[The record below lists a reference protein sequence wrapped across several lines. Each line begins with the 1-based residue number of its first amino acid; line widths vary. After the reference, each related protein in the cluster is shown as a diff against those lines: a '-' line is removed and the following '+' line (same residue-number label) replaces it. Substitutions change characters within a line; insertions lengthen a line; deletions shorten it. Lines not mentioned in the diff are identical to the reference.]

1 MLQEKRMTVSRAAR
15 RAGLTPKAVRLY
27 ESKGLLHPAP
37 RTEAGYRLYRDDDVQ
52 VLRFVRQARALGL
65 NLADIREI
73 IDLQRDGA
81 QPCGRVL
88 GLVDARLNEVDRALR
103 DLRALRR
110 TLQRARAAAGASQAR
125 GDDAVVCRIIE
136 SADGGPTE
144 KS

>member
-1 MLQEKRMTVSRAAR
+1 MVHEKPMTVSRAAR

-27 ESKGLLHPAP
+27 ESKGLLDPAP
-37 RTEAGYRLYRDDDVQ
+37 RTGAGYRLYQDQDVE

-65 NLADIREI
+65 NLGAIREI
-73 IDLQRDGA
+73 IDLQRHGA

-88 GLVDARLNEVDRALR
+88 GIVDARLKEVDRALR

-110 TLQRARAAAGASQAR
+110 ALQKARAAASDSQAR

-136 SADGGPTE
+136 SADGETAH
-144 KS
+144 

>member
-1 MLQEKRMTVSRAAR
+1 MTVSRAAR

-27 ESKGLLHPAP
+27 ESKGLLDPAP
-37 RTEAGYRLYRDDDVQ
+37 RTGAGYRLYEDEDVE
-52 VLRFVRQARALGL
+52 VLQFVRQARALGL

-73 IDLQRDGA
+73 IDLQRHGA

-88 GLVDARLNEVDRALR
+88 GLVDTRLKEVDRTLR

-110 TLQRARAAAGASQAR
+110 ALQRARAAASESQAR

-136 SADGGPTE
+136 SAKGQTPA
-144 KS
+144 

>member
-1 MLQEKRMTVSRAAR
+1 MTVSRAAR

-27 ESKGLLHPAP
+27 ESKGLLDPAP
-37 RTEAGYRLYRDDDVQ
+37 RTDAGYRLYQDEDVE

-65 NLADIREI
+65 NLAEIGEI
-73 IDLQRDGA
+73 IDLQRRGA

-88 GLVDARLNEVDRALR
+88 GLVETRLKEVDRALR

-110 TLQRARAAAGASQAR
+110 TLHRARDAATDSQAR

-136 SADGGPTE
+136 SAT
-144 KS
+144 

>member
-1 MLQEKRMTVSRAAR
+1 MTVSRAAR

-27 ESKGLLHPAP
+27 ESKGLLDPTP
-37 RTEAGYRLYRDDDVQ
+37 RTEAGYRLYREQDVE

-73 IDLQRDGA
+73 IDLQRHDA
-81 QPCGRVL
+81 QPCGHVL
-88 GLVDARLNEVDRALR
+88 GIVDTRLKEVDRALQ

-110 TLQRARAAAGASQAR
+110 ALQRARAAASDSQGR

-136 SADGGPTE
+136 SANGETPH
-144 KS
+144 

>member
-1 MLQEKRMTVSRAAR
+1 MTVSRAAR

-27 ESKGLLHPAP
+27 ESKGLLEPAP
-37 RTEAGYRLYRDDDVQ
+37 RTGAGYRLYQDQDVE

-73 IDLQRDGA
+73 IDLQRGGA

-88 GLVDARLNEVDRALR
+88 GLVDARLEEVDRALR

-110 TLQRARAAAGASQAR
+110 TLQRARAAAGESQAR

-136 SADGGPTE
+136 STNGGRST
-144 KS
+144 

>member
-1 MLQEKRMTVSRAAR
+1 MVQDKAMTVGRAAR

-27 ESKGLLHPAP
+27 ESKGLLDPAP
-37 RTEAGYRLYRDDDVQ
+37 RTDAGYRLYQDEDVE

-65 NLADIREI
+65 NLAEIGEI
-73 IDLQRDGA
+73 IDLQRHGA

-88 GLVDARLNEVDRALR
+88 GLVETRLKEVDQALR

-110 TLQRARAAAGASQAR
+110 TLQRAREAATDSQAR

-136 SADGGPTE
+136 SAT
-144 KS
+144 

>member
-1 MLQEKRMTVSRAAR
+1 MMVSRVAR

-27 ESKGLLHPAP
+27 ESKGLLDRAP
-37 RTEAGYRLYRDDDVQ
+37 RTEAGYRLYQDQDVQ

-73 IDLQRDGA
+73 IDLQRHGA

-88 GLVDARLNEVDRALR
+88 GIVDTRLKEVDRALR

-110 TLQRARAAAGASQAR
+110 ALKRARAAASDSRAR
-125 GDDAVVCRIIE
+125 GNDAVVCRIIE
-136 SADGGPTE
+136 SANGETIA
-144 KS
+144 

>member
-1 MLQEKRMTVSRAAR
+1 MTVSRAAR

-27 ESKGLLHPAP
+27 ESKGLLEPAP
-37 RTEAGYRLYRDDDVQ
+37 RTEAGYRLYQDDDVE

-73 IDLQRDGA
+73 IDLQRHGA

-88 GLVDARLNEVDRALR
+88 RLVDARLEEVDRALR

-110 TLQRARAAAGASQAR
+110 TLQRARAAAGESLAR

-136 SADGGPTE
+136 SADGRPTQ

>member
-1 MLQEKRMTVSRAAR
+1 MTVGRAAR

-27 ESKGLLHPAP
+27 ESKGLLEPAL
-37 RTEAGYRLYRDDDVQ
+37 RTDADYRLFQEEDVE

-65 NLADIREI
+65 NLAEIREI

-88 GLVDARLNEVDRALR
+88 GIVDTRLKEVDRALR

-110 TLQRARAAAGASQAR
+110 ALQRARAAAGVGKAR

-136 SADGGPTE
+136 SAKRETVD
-144 KS
+144 

>member
-1 MLQEKRMTVSRAAR
+1 MTVSRAAR

-27 ESKGLLHPAP
+27 ESKGLLDPAP
-37 RTEAGYRLYRDDDVQ
+37 RTWAGYRLYQDDDVE

-73 IDLQRDGA
+73 IDLQRHGA

-88 GLVDARLNEVDRALR
+88 GLVEARLKEVDRALR

-110 TLQRARAAAGASQAR
+110 TLQRARAAAVKSQAR

-136 SADGGPTE
+136 STDGGPSQE
-144 KS
+144 S

>member
-1 MLQEKRMTVSRAAR
+1 MTVSRAAR

-27 ESKGLLHPAP
+27 ESKGLLDPAP
-37 RTEAGYRLYRDDDVQ
+37 RSDAGYRLYQDEDVE

-65 NLADIREI
+65 NLAEIREI
-73 IDLQRDGA
+73 IGLQRDGA

-88 GLVDARLNEVDRALR
+88 GIVDTRLKEVDRALR

-110 TLQRARAAAGASQAR
+110 TLQRAREAANDSQAR

-136 SADGGPTE
+136 SATGETVH
-144 KS
+144 

>member
-1 MLQEKRMTVSRAAR
+1 MTVSRAAR

-27 ESKGLLHPAP
+27 EKKGLLDPAP
-37 RTEAGYRLYRDDDVQ
+37 RTDTGYRLYQDEDVE

-65 NLADIREI
+65 NLAEIGEI
-73 IDLQRDGA
+73 IDLQRHGA

-88 GLVDARLNEVDRALR
+88 GLVQTRLKEVDRALR

-110 TLQRARAAAGASQAR
+110 TLQRAREAATDSQAR

-136 SADGGPTE
+136 SAAGETVH
-144 KS
+144 

>member
-1 MLQEKRMTVSRAAR
+1 MTVSRAAR

-27 ESKGLLHPAP
+27 ESKGLLKPAP
-37 RTEAGYRLYRDDDVQ
+37 RTGAGYRLYQDDDVE

-73 IDLQRDGA
+73 IDLQRHGA

-88 GLVDARLNEVDRALR
+88 GLVDARLQEVDRALS

-110 TLQRARAAAGASQAR
+110 TLQRARAAAGESQAR

-136 SADGGPTE
+136 LDGGPSK

>member
-1 MLQEKRMTVSRAAR
+1 MTVGRAAR

-27 ESKGLLHPAP
+27 ESKGLLDPAP
-37 RTEAGYRLYRDDDVQ
+37 RTDAGYRLYQDEDVE

-65 NLADIREI
+65 NLAEIGEI
-73 IDLQRDGA
+73 IDLQRHGA

-88 GLVDARLNEVDRALR
+88 SLVETRLKEVDRALR

-110 TLQRARAAAGASQAR
+110 TLQGAREAATDSQGR

-136 SADGGPTE
+136 SAT
-144 KS
+144 